1 MQINIYKFIKKAYEA
16 GGYWNSADILS
27 LWAEKWTLGHSLFRK
42 SFPECD
48 VPISI
53 HWEGRQSSL

>member
-53 HWEGRQSSL
+53 H